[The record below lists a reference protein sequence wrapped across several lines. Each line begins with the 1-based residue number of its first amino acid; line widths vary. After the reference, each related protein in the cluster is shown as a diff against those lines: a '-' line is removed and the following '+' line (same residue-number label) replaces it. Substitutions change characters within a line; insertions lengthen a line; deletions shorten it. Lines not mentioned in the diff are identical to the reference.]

1 MDRSEIIHKIIEFT
15 DLAHGSQTRKYT
27 PDRYIVHPIRVM
39 ETCREY
45 TDKLPVLA
53 AAILHDVIEDTPLLP
68 HDISQFL
75 KGLMSNDDRN
85 LTIQLVKELTDVYMK
100 KDFPHFN
107 RYTRKRME
115 LERLRKISGDAQTIK
130 YADILD
136 NSIEIP
142 QHDLSF
148 AKRYLTECRDILLAL
163 DKGNLQLRQR
173 AITLVNK
180 ELENVEQQS

>member
-1 MDRSEIIHKIIEFT
+1 MERSEIVHKIIEFT
-15 DLAHGSQTRKYT
+15 DMAHGSQTRKYT
-27 PDRYIVHPIRVM
+27 PDRYIVHPVRVM

-45 TDKLPVLA
+45 TDKLPILA
-53 AAILHDVIEDTPLLP
+53 AAILHDVIEDTSLSP
-68 HDISQFL
+68 HDILQFL
-75 KGLMSNDDRN
+75 KSVMRDDDCN
-85 LTIQLVKELTDVYMK
+85 MTIQLVKELTDVYMK
-100 KDFPHFN
+100 KDFPHLN

-148 AKRYLTECRDILLAL
+148 AKRYLRECLDILLAL

-173 AITLVNK
+173 AINLVKK
-180 ELENVEQQS
+180 ELENVRKKS